1 MVNNLKLSINLH
13 SSISPLDL
21 YPRGYSSGL
30 ASGLGQ
36 PLRLPAKANPLA
48 DVIGQTSPQGLQSD
62 LGQATQPKLTQ
73 PYFVL
78 NPRIRKFRHPRP
90 LLIDSL
96 SFRRLHLRLKCYH
109 LWRRSAPYQR
119 SASLRPRATLSLK
132 LTPSTLRSLSSV
144 ATPQRRSLLL
154 LRFIKQV
161 PCPPGIDNSQH
172 PHRTQRPA
180 GKTPNSHHA
189 ASTDPPKSRFAP
201 ARLRSN
207 RSASHSSPPSSP
219 DS

>member
-48 DVIGQTSPQGLQSD
+48 DVVGQTSPQGLQSD
-62 LGQATQPKLTQ
+62 LGQTTQPKLTQ

-78 NPRIRKFRHPRP
+78 NPRVRKFRHPRP

-96 SFRRLHLRLKCYH
+96 SLRRLHLRLKCYD

-119 SASLRPRATLSLK
+119 LASLRPRATLRLK
-132 LTPSTLRSLSSV
+132 LTPSTLRSFGSV

-154 LRFIKQV
+154 LSFIEKYLA
-161 PCPPGIDNSQH
+161 
-172 PHRTQRPA
+172 RR
-180 GKTPNSHHA
+180 
-189 ASTDPPKSRFAP
+189 ASITI
-201 ARLRSN
+201 
-207 RSASHSSPPSSP
+207 SALIVLKGL
-219 DS
+219 